1 MVTGHLMTT
10 RSLNQLNILIKSAGE
25 MATGIACRLYRSK
38 FRRIVLAETDH
49 PLAVR
54 RAVSFCEA
62 VHDRQAIVEG
72 ITALRTSTTE
82 EIESAWQQQAVAV
95 IVDPDWQISSQIHFD
110 VIIDAILAKKNL
122 GTNLNE
128 AQLVI
133 GMGPGFTAGVDG
145 HRVIETN
152 RGHDVG
158 RVIEAG
164 TAEANTGIPGEIGG
178 YTSQRVLRA
187 PCGGRFESERRIG
200 ESITSGEVF
209 GSIEGEV
216 VSATIDGVIR
226 GLIRP
231 GSTVPKGMKIGDVDP
246 RGISSY
252 CFTISDKA
260 RSLGGAVLEA
270 VLAEFNT

>member
-1 MVTGHLMTT
+1 MINQ
-10 RSLNQLNILIKSAGE
+10 SLNQLNILIKGAGE
-25 MATGIACRLYRSK
+25 MATGIACRLYRSNL
-38 FRRIVLAETDH
+38 RRIVLAETDH

-62 VHDRQAIVEG
+62 VHDRQTIVEG
-72 ITALRTSTTE
+72 ITALRTSTPD
-82 EIESAWQQQAVAV
+82 EIELAWQQQAAAV
-95 IVDPDWQISSQIHFD
+95 IVDPDWQIRSQIHFD

-122 GTNLNE
+122 GTNLSE
-128 AQLVI
+128 ARLVI
-133 GMGPGFTAGVDG
+133 GMGPGFTAGVDV

-158 RVIEAG
+158 RVIETG

-187 PCGGRFESERRIG
+187 PCGGQFESERRIG
-200 ESITSGEVF
+200 ESIKSGEAI
-209 GSIEGEV
+209 GSVGGTV
-216 VSATIDGVIR
+216 VPAVIDGVIR

-252 CFTISDKA
+252 CFSISDKA

-270 VLAEFNT
+270 ILSEYNR